1 MLKIHRKAWRMI
13 CKQNHV
19 FETKNWTNTQYSIL
33 NDHILLRWNTCAHF
47 TVNCT
52 YIGAVYCIYT
62 ADKHVI
68 LSVFFSCRVD
78 SN

>member
-1 MLKIHRKAWRMI
+1 MENDLQTKPRP
-13 CKQNHV
+13 

-33 NDHILLRWNTCAHF
+33 NGHILLRWNKCAHF

-52 YIGAVYCIYT
+52 YIGAVNCIYT

-68 LSVFFSCRVD
+68 LSVFFFHVELTGISVQ
-78 SN
+78 